1 MTGKKFISVLFKCC
15 NHYRR
20 IYINK
25 DGTAYSGSCPGC
37 MKRVNIRVG
46 EGGTSAR
53 VFEVY

>member
-53 VFEVY
+53 VFEAY